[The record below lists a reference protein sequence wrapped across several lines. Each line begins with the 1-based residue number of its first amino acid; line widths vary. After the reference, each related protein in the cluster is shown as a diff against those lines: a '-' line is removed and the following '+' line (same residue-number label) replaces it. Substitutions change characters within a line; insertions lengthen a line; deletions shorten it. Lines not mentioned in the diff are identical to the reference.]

1 MYGLEI
7 ISGAPQACFAIYKE
21 ILMKVVIKQKL
32 KNAYLRIINQNFKK
46 IKKVPL
52 WRLKLSI
59 EWCNFYYC
67 R

>member
-32 KNAYLRIINQNFKK
+32 KNAYLRIINQNFEKNQK
-46 IKKVPL
+46 GPPME
-52 WRLKLSI
+52 I
-59 EWCNFYYC
+59 EIIY
-67 R
+67 